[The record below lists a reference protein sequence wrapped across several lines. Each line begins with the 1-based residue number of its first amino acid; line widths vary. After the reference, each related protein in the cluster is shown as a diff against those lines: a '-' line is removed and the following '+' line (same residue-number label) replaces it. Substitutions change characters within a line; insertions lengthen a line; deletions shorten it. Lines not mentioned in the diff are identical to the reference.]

1 MVAVDEDGHKFEP
14 KEVWKAAVRR
24 QRSRLE
30 AHAGKVQITINRY
43 GAASQSQ
50 LDTWA
55 GQIRPLADGYDEN
68 GRQLAS
74 NPWEHALR
82 ALDLHD

>member
-1 MVAVDEDGHKFEP
+1 MVAVDEDGRKFEP

-30 AHAGKVQITINRY
+30 AHAGNVQITINRY
-43 GAASQSQ
+43 GAASQRQ
-50 LDTWA
+50 LDSWA
-55 GQIRPLADGYDEN
+55 DQVRPLADGYDES

-74 NPWEHALR
+74 IPWDHALR
-82 ALDLHD
+82 PRP